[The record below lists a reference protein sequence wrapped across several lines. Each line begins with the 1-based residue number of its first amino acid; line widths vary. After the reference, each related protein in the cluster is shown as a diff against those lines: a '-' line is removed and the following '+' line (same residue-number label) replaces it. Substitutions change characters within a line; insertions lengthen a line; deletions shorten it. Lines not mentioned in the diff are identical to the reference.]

1 MTQLR
6 SRATVGALMSTN
18 TPPPPD
24 EVWALLQR
32 LTHVSRLATMGE
44 MAAGIAH
51 ELNQPLT
58 AIASYA
64 QACDWLLARGS
75 TDTAE
80 IRDALQQITAQG
92 LRAGEIIRRLRN
104 LVRAPDTLRV
114 LSDCNALIE
123 ELRGLALT
131 DARVHN
137 VRLTLEL
144 APDLTQVFVNRVEI
158 QQVVLNLVRNAVEA
172 LESVPPERRN
182 IALRTAE
189 GPEDTVE
196 ISVVDSGPGVDPKI
210 VDRLF
215 SPFVTTKPAGAGLGL
230 AIGRSIVEAHKGTL
244 RYREETEG
252 AGGACFMLRL
262 PHAQGGA

>member
-1 MTQLR
+1 MTR
-6 SRATVGALMSTN
+6 D
-18 TPPPPD
+18 TPPP
-24 EVWALLQR
+24 EELWALLQR

-104 LVRAPDTLRV
+104 LVRTPDTHRV
-114 LSDCNALIE
+114 LTDCNELIE
-123 ELRGLALT
+123 ELKGLALT

-137 VRLTLEL
+137 VRLELEL
-144 APDLTQVFVNRVEI
+144 ARNLAPVIVNRGEI
-158 QQVVLNLVRNAVEA
+158 QQVVLNLLRNAVEA
-172 LESVPPERRN
+172 LESVPPERRH
-182 IALRTAE
+182 IVLRTGTTPE
-189 GPEDTVE
+189 GMVE
-196 ISVVDSGPGVDPKI
+196 IGVFDTGPGVDRKI

-215 SPFVTTKPAGAGLGL
+215 APFVTTKPSGAGLGL
-230 AIGRSIVEAHKGTL
+230 AISRSIVEAHRGTL
-244 RYREETEG
+244 RYRPEGTGG
-252 AGGACFMLRL
+252 AGFMFCL

>member
-1 MTQLR
+1 MDTP
-6 SRATVGALMSTN
+6 A
-18 TPPPPD
+18 TPPAGSPAP
-24 EVWALLQR
+24 EELLALLQR

-80 IRDALQQITAQG
+80 IREALQQITAQG

-104 LVRAPDTLRV
+104 LVRTPDTLRV
-114 LSDCNALIE
+114 VTDVNELIE
-123 ELRGLALT
+123 ELKGLALT

-137 VRLTLEL
+137 VRLTVEL
-144 APDLTQVFVNRVEI
+144 APGLPPIVANRVEI
-158 QQVVLNLVRNAVEA
+158 QQVVLNLVRNAIEA
-172 LESVPPERRN
+172 LESVPPERRD
-182 IALRTAE
+182 IVLRSAA
-189 GPEDTVE
+189 GSDSNVE
-196 ISVVDSGPGVDPKI
+196 LSVIDSGPGVDAAI
-210 VDRLF
+210 VARLF

-230 AIGRSIVEAHKGTL
+230 AISRSIVEAHKGTL
-244 RYREETEG
+244 RYRPAG
-252 AGGACFMLRL
+252 AGGACFVLRL

>member
-1 MTQLR
+1 
-6 SRATVGALMSTN
+6 
-18 TPPPPD
+18 
-24 EVWALLQR
+24 LQR

-92 LRAGEIIRRLRN
+92 LRAGEIIRRLRA
-104 LVRAPDTLRV
+104 LVRTPDTLREPTDV
-114 LSDCNALIE
+114 NELIE
-123 ELRGLALT
+123 ELKGLALT

-144 APDLTQVFVNRVEI
+144 APGLTAVIVNRVEI
-158 QQVVLNLVRNAVEA
+158 QQVVLNLVRNAIEA
-172 LESVPPERRN
+172 LEGVPPERRD
-182 IALRTAE
+182 IMLRTAPALDAAE
-189 GPEDTVE
+189 VE
-196 ISVVDSGPGVDPKI
+196 ICVIDSGPGVDPDI
-210 VDRLF
+210 VGRLF
-215 SPFVTTKPAGAGLGL
+215 SPFVTTKAAGAGLGL
-230 AIGRSIVEAHKGTL
+230 AISRSIVEAHKGTL
-244 RYREETEG
+244 RYRPDG
-252 AGGACFMLRL
+252 AGGACFVLRL

>member
-1 MTQLR
+1 MTR
-6 SRATVGALMSTN
+6 N
-18 TPPPPD
+18 TLPPD
-24 EVWALLQR
+24 EQWALLQK

-104 LVRAPDTLRV
+104 LARTPDTQRV
-114 LSDCNALIE
+114 LTDSNSLVE

-137 VRLTLEL
+137 VRLEM
-144 APDLTQVFVNRVEI
+144 DLTANLPQVLVNRVEI
-158 QQVVLNLVRNAVEA
+158 QQVVLNLVRNAIEA
-172 LESVPPERRN
+172 LESVPPERRD
-182 IALRTAE
+182 IILRTS
-189 GPEDTVE
+189 GGQEDTVE
-196 ISVVDSGPGVDPKI
+196 IGVIDSGPGVDQKI

-230 AIGRSIVEAHKGTL
+230 AISRSIVEAHKGTL
-244 RYREETEG
+244 RYKPQS

>member
-1 MTQLR
+1 MTTHD
-6 SRATVGALMSTN
+6 S
-18 TPPPPD
+18 TPPPANSPPP
-24 EVWALLQR
+24 EELWPLLQR

-104 LVRAPDTLRV
+104 LVRTPDTSRV
-114 LSDCNALIE
+114 VTNVNELIE
-123 ELRGLALT
+123 ELKGLAIT
-131 DARVHN
+131 DARAHN
-137 VRLTLEL
+137 VRLMLDL
-144 APDLTQVFVNRVEI
+144 APELEQIVVNRVEI
-158 QQVVLNLVRNAVEA
+158 QQVVLNLVRNAIEA
-172 LESVPPERRN
+172 LEGVPPERRD
-182 IALRTAE
+182 IVLRTAP
-189 GPEDTVE
+189 GPAANVE
-196 ISVVDSGPGVDPKI
+196 LCVIDSGPGVDASI

-230 AIGRSIVEAHKGTL
+230 AISRSIVEAHKGTL
-244 RYREETEG
+244 RYRPDG
-252 AGGACFMLRL
+252 AGGACFVLRL

>member
-1 MTQLR
+1 MTREML
-6 SRATVGALMSTN
+6 
-18 TPPPPD
+18 PPD
-24 EVWALLQR
+24 EQWALLQK

-104 LVRAPDTLRV
+104 LARTPDSQRV
-114 LSDCNALIE
+114 LTDCNSLVE

-137 VRLTLEL
+137 VRLEMSL
-144 APDLTQVFVNRVEI
+144 APELPQVQVNRIEI
-158 QQVVLNLVRNAVEA
+158 QQVVLNLVRNAIEA
-172 LESVPPERRN
+172 LESVPPERRDL
-182 IALRTAE
+182 ILRTCPGAD
-189 GPEDTVE
+189 DTVE
-196 ISVVDSGPGVDPKI
+196 IAVADSGPGVDQKI

-215 SPFVTTKPAGAGLGL
+215 SPFVTTKPTGAGLGL
-230 AIGRSIVEAHKGTL
+230 AISRSIVEAHKGTL
-244 RYREETEG
+244 RYRPQV
-252 AGGACFMLRL
+252 AGGACFSLRL

>member
-1 MTQLR
+1 MTND
-6 SRATVGALMSTN
+6 T
-18 TPPPPD
+18 PPPD
-24 EVWALLQR
+24 EQWALLRR

-104 LVRAPDTLRV
+104 LVRTPDTQRV
-114 LSDCNALIE
+114 LADSNSLVE

-137 VRLTLEL
+137 ARLEMEL
-144 APDLTQVFVNRVEI
+144 ALICPR
-158 QQVVLNLVRNAVEA
+158 
-172 LESVPPERRN
+172 
-182 IALRTAE
+182 
-189 GPEDTVE
+189 
-196 ISVVDSGPGVDPKI
+196 
-210 VDRLF
+210 
-215 SPFVTTKPAGAGLGL
+215 
-230 AIGRSIVEAHKGTL
+230 
-244 RYREETEG
+244 
-252 AGGACFMLRL
+252 CW
-262 PHAQGGA
+262 

>member
-1 MTQLR
+1 MT
-6 SRATVGALMSTN
+6 SST
-18 TPPPPD
+18 PQPD
-24 EVWALLQR
+24 EQWALLQR

-104 LVRAPDTLRV
+104 LARTPDTQRV
-114 LSDCNALIE
+114 LTDCNSLVE

-137 VRLTLEL
+137 ARLEMDL
-144 APDLTQVFVNRVEI
+144 AANLPQVLVNRVEI
-158 QQVVLNLVRNAVEA
+158 QQVVLNLVRNAIEA
-172 LESVPPERRN
+172 LESVPPERRD
-182 IALRTAE
+182 IILRTAE
-189 GPEDTVE
+189 GPEETVE
-196 ISVVDSGPGVDPKI
+196 ISVIDTGPGVDQKI

-230 AIGRSIVEAHKGTL
+230 AISRSIVEAHKGTL
-244 RYREETEG
+244 RYRPQQA

>member
-1 MTQLR
+1 MTR
-6 SRATVGALMSTN
+6 NSSS
-18 TPPPPD
+18 PPD
-24 EVWALLQR
+24 EQWALIQK

-104 LVRAPDTLRV
+104 LVRTPDTERV
-114 LSDCNALIE
+114 LTDCNGLVE
-123 ELRGLALT
+123 ELRGLAVT

-137 VRLTLEL
+137 VRLQMEL
-144 APDLTQVFVNRVEI
+144 TPGLPQVLANRVEI
-158 QQVVLNLVRNAVEA
+158 QQVVLNLVRNAIEA
-172 LESVPPERRN
+172 LESVPPERRD
-182 IALRTAE
+182 LLLGTAA
-189 GPEDTVE
+189 GADGTVE
-196 ISVVDSGPGVDPKI
+196 ISVTDSGPGVDQKI

-215 SPFVTTKPAGAGLGL
+215 APFVTTKPAGAGLGL
-230 AIGRSIVEAHKGTL
+230 AISRSIVEAHKGTL
-244 RYREETEG
+244 RYRPQG

>member
-1 MTQLR
+1 MTRDML
-6 SRATVGALMSTN
+6 
-18 TPPPPD
+18 PPD
-24 EVWALLQR
+24 EQWTLLQK

-104 LVRAPDTLRV
+104 LARTPDSQRV
-114 LSDCNALIE
+114 LTDCNSLVE

-137 VRLTLEL
+137 VRLEMNLAAEL
-144 APDLTQVFVNRVEI
+144 PQVQVNRIEI
-158 QQVVLNLVRNAVEA
+158 QQVVLNLVRNAIEA
-172 LESVPPERRN
+172 LESVPPERRQL
-182 IALRTAE
+182 ILRTGA
-189 GPEDTVE
+189 GPDETVE
-196 ISVVDSGPGVDPKI
+196 ISVEDSGPGVDRKI

-230 AIGRSIVEAHKGTL
+230 AISRSIVEAHKGTL
-244 RYREETEG
+244 RYRPQD
-252 AGGACFMLRL
+252 AGGACFYLRL

>member
-1 MTQLR
+1 
-6 SRATVGALMSTN
+6 MSSN
-18 TPPPPD
+18 SSPASGPSANSPPPD
-24 EVWALLQR
+24 ELWALLQR

-104 LVRAPDTLRV
+104 LVRTPDTQRV
-114 LSDCNALIE
+114 LADCNNLVE

-137 VRLTLEL
+137 ARLELEL
-144 APDLTQVFVNRVEI
+144 APNLPAVLVNRVEI
-158 QQVVLNLVRNAVEA
+158 QQVVLNLVRNAIEA
-172 LESVPPERRN
+172 LEGVPPERRD
-182 IALRTAE
+182 ITLRTAN
-189 GPEDTVE
+189 GPDDTVE
-196 ISVVDSGPGVDPKI
+196 ISVTDTGPGVDQKI

-230 AIGRSIVEAHKGTL
+230 AISRSIVEAHKGTL
-244 RYREETEG
+244 RCRPDG

>member
-1 MTQLR
+1 MDTP
-6 SRATVGALMSTN
+6 A
-18 TPPPPD
+18 TPPTKLPAP
-24 EVWALLQR
+24 EELLALLQR

-104 LVRAPDTLRV
+104 LVRTPDTLRV
-114 LSDCNALIE
+114 VTDVNELIE
-123 ELRGLALT
+123 ELKGLALT
-131 DARVHN
+131 DARAHN
-137 VRLTLEL
+137 VRLTVEL
-144 APDLTQVFVNRVEI
+144 APALEPIVANRVEI
-158 QQVVLNLVRNAVEA
+158 QQVVLNLVRNAIEA
-172 LESVPPERRN
+172 LEGVPPERRD
-182 IALRTAE
+182 IVLRTAP
-189 GPEDTVE
+189 GPDSNVE
-196 ISVVDSGPGVDPKI
+196 LSVIDSGPGVDEAI

-215 SPFVTTKPAGAGLGL
+215 SPFVTTKPAGAGLAL
-230 AIGRSIVEAHKGTL
+230 AISRSIVEAHKGTL
-244 RYREETEG
+244 RYRPAG
-252 AGGACFMLRL
+252 AGGACFVLRL

>member
-1 MTQLR
+1 MTR
-6 SRATVGALMSTN
+6 N
-18 TPPPPD
+18 TPPPD
-24 EVWALLQR
+24 DQWALLQR

-104 LVRAPDTLRV
+104 LVRTPDTERV
-114 LSDCNALIE
+114 LSDCNDLIE

-137 VRLTLEL
+137 ARLQLEL
-144 APDLTQVFVNRVEI
+144 APALPKVLVNRGEI
-158 QQVVLNLVRNAVEA
+158 QQVVLNLVRNAIEA
-172 LESVPPERRN
+172 VESVPPESRE
-182 IALRTAE
+182 IILRTAL
-189 GPEDTVE
+189 GPDNTVE
-196 ISVVDSGPGVDPKI
+196 ISVTDTGPGVDQKV

-215 SPFVTTKPAGAGLGL
+215 APFVTTKPAGAGLGL
-230 AIGRSIVEAHKGTL
+230 AISRSIVEAHKGTL
-244 RYREETEG
+244 RYRPQS
-252 AGGACFMLRL
+252 AGGACFMFRL

>member
-1 MTQLR
+1 
-6 SRATVGALMSTN
+6 
-18 TPPPPD
+18 
-24 EVWALLQR
+24 LLQR

-92 LRAGEIIRRLRN
+92 LRAGEIIRRLRH
-104 LVRAPDTLRV
+104 LVRTPDTLRV
-114 LSDCNALIE
+114 TTSANELIE
-123 ELRGLALT
+123 ELKVLALT
-131 DARVHN
+131 DARMHN
-137 VRLTLEL
+137 VRLALEL
-144 APDLTQVFVNRVEI
+144 APALEPITVNRVEI
-158 QQVVLNLVRNAVEA
+158 QQVVLNLVRNAIEA
-172 LESVPPERRN
+172 LEGMPPERRD
-182 IALRTAE
+182 IVLRTAP
-189 GPEDTVE
+189 GPEAEVE
-196 ISVVDSGPGVDPKI
+196 LSVIDSGPGVDPKI
-210 VDRLF
+210 LDRLF

-244 RYREETEG
+244 RYRPNG
-252 AGGACFMLRL
+252 AGGACFVLRL

>member
-1 MTQLR
+1 MT
-6 SRATVGALMSTN
+6 SHT
-18 TPPPPD
+18 PPPD
-24 EVWALLQR
+24 EQWALLQR

-104 LVRAPDTLRV
+104 LARTPDTQRV
-114 LSDCNALIE
+114 LTDCNGLVE

-137 VRLTLEL
+137 ARLEMEL
-144 APDLTQVFVNRVEI
+144 AANLPHVLVNRVEI
-158 QQVVLNLVRNAVEA
+158 QQVVLNLVRNAIEA
-172 LESVPPERRN
+172 LESVPPERRD
-182 IALRTAE
+182 IILRTAA
-189 GPEDTVE
+189 GPEETVE
-196 ISVVDSGPGVDPKI
+196 ISVIDTGPGVDQKI

-230 AIGRSIVEAHKGTL
+230 AISRSIVEAHKGTL
-244 RYREETEG
+244 RYRPQQV

>member
-1 MTQLR
+1 MT
-6 SRATVGALMSTN
+6 SHT
-18 TPPPPD
+18 PPPD
-24 EVWALLQR
+24 ELWALLQR

-104 LVRAPDTLRV
+104 LVRTPDTQRV
-114 LSDCNALIE
+114 LTDCNGLVE

-137 VRLTLEL
+137 ARLEL
-144 APDLTQVFVNRVEI
+144 DLAANLPQVLVNRVEI
-158 QQVVLNLVRNAVEA
+158 QQVVLNLVRNAIEA
-172 LESVPPERRN
+172 LESVPPERRD
-182 IALRTAE
+182 ITLRTAA
-189 GPEDTVE
+189 GPEETVE
-196 ISVVDSGPGVDPKI
+196 ISVTDTGPGVDQKI

-215 SPFVTTKPAGAGLGL
+215 SPFVTTKPTGAGLGL
-230 AIGRSIVEAHKGTL
+230 AISRSIVEAHKGTL
-244 RYREETEG
+244 RYRPQS

>member
-1 MTQLR
+1 MTN
-6 SRATVGALMSTN
+6 N
-18 TPPPPD
+18 TLPPD
-24 EVWALLQR
+24 EQWALLQR

-104 LVRAPDTLRV
+104 LVRTPDTQRV
-114 LSDCNALIE
+114 LADCNSLVE

-137 VRLTLEL
+137 ARLEMEL
-144 APDLTQVFVNRVEI
+144 APGLPQVLVNRGEI
-158 QQVVLNLVRNAVEA
+158 QQVVLNLVRNAIEA
-172 LESVPPERRN
+172 LEGVPPERRL
-182 IALRTAE
+182 IALRTAA
-189 GPEDTVE
+189 GPDDTVE
-196 ISVVDSGPGVDPKI
+196 ISVMDTGPGVDPKI
-210 VDRLF
+210 IDRLF

-230 AIGRSIVEAHKGTL
+230 AIARSIVEAHKGTL
-244 RYREETEG
+244 RYRPEG
-252 AGGACFMLRL
+252 AGGARFLLRL

>member
-1 MTQLR
+1 MTR
-6 SRATVGALMSTN
+6 DTS
-18 TPPPPD
+18 PPD
-24 EVWALLQR
+24 EQWALLQR

-75 TDTAE
+75 TDTDE

-104 LVRAPDTLRV
+104 LARTPDTQRV
-114 LSDCNALIE
+114 LADCNGLVE

-131 DARVHN
+131 DARVHRA
-137 VRLTLEL
+137 VLEMQL
-144 APDLTQVFVNRVEI
+144 APGLPPVLVNRVEI
-158 QQVVLNLVRNAVEA
+158 QQVVLNLVRNAIEA
-172 LESVPPERRN
+172 LEGAPPERR
-182 IALRTAE
+182 IIILRTAAA
-189 GPEDTVE
+189 PDHTVE
-196 ISVVDSGPGVDPKI
+196 ISVMDTGPGVDETI
-210 VDRLF
+210 LDRLF
-215 SPFVTTKPAGAGLGL
+215 SPFVTTKPAGTGLGL
-230 AIGRSIVEAHKGTL
+230 AISRSIVEAHKGTL
-244 RYREETEG
+244 RYRLEE
-252 AGGACFMLRL
+252 AGGACFYLRL

>member
-1 MTQLR
+1 MTTQN
-6 SRATVGALMSTN
+6 SSPPANS
-18 TPPPPD
+18 PPPEELWP
-24 EVWALLQR
+24 LLQR

-104 LVRAPDTLRV
+104 LVRTPDTARV
-114 LSDCNALIE
+114 VTNVNELIE
-123 ELRGLALT
+123 ELKGLAIT
-131 DARVHN
+131 DARAHN
-137 VRLTLEL
+137 VRLML
-144 APDLTQVFVNRVEI
+144 DLTPELEQIVVNRVEI
-158 QQVVLNLVRNAVEA
+158 QQVVLNLVRNAIEA
-172 LESVPPERRN
+172 LEGVPPERRD
-182 IALRTAE
+182 IILRTAP
-189 GPEDTVE
+189 GPEANVE
-196 ISVVDSGPGVDPKI
+196 LSVIDSGPGVDADI

-230 AIGRSIVEAHKGTL
+230 AISRSIVEAHKGTL
-244 RYREETEG
+244 RYRPDG
-252 AGGACFMLRL
+252 AGGACFVLRL

>member
-1 MTQLR
+1 MTREIL
-6 SRATVGALMSTN
+6 
-18 TPPPPD
+18 PPD
-24 EVWALLQR
+24 EQWALLQK

-104 LVRAPDTLRV
+104 LARTPDSQRV
-114 LSDCNALIE
+114 LTDANSLVE

-131 DARVHN
+131 DARVHH
-137 VRLTLEL
+137 VRLDMRL
-144 APDLTQVFVNRVEI
+144 AVGLPQVQVNRVEI
-158 QQVVLNLVRNAVEA
+158 QQVVLNLVRNAIEA
-172 LESVPPERRN
+172 LESVPPERRD
-182 IALRTAE
+182 LVLSTASAPD
-189 GPEDTVE
+189 GTVE
-196 ISVVDSGPGVDPKI
+196 IAVADSGPGVDQKI

-215 SPFVTTKPAGAGLGL
+215 SPFVTTKPTGAGLGL
-230 AIGRSIVEAHKGTL
+230 AISRSIVEAHKGTL
-244 RYREETEG
+244 RYRPQEPN
-252 AGGACFMLRL
+252 GACFYLRL

>member
-1 MTQLR
+1 MTHNPPPPN
-6 SRATVGALMSTN
+6 S
-18 TPPPPD
+18 PPPD

-104 LVRAPDTLRV
+104 LVRTPDTLRV
-114 LSDCNALIE
+114 TTNPNELIE

-131 DARVHN
+131 DARMHN
-137 VRLTLEL
+137 VRLTLDL
-144 APDLTQVFVNRVEI
+144 APDLEPVIVNRVEI
-158 QQVVLNLVRNAVEA
+158 QQAVLNLVRNAIEA
-172 LESVPPERRN
+172 LEGVPPERRD
-182 IALRTAE
+182 IVLRTAT
-189 GPEDTVE
+189 GPDSSVE
-196 ISVVDSGPGVDPKI
+196 MSVVDSGPGVDAQI
-210 VDRLF
+210 ADRLF

-230 AIGRSIVEAHKGTL
+230 AISRSIVEAHKGTL
-244 RYREETEG
+244 RYRPEG
-252 AGGACFMLRL
+252 ASGGACFVLRL

>member
-1 MTQLR
+1 MT
-6 SRATVGALMSTN
+6 SN
-18 TPPPPD
+18 IPPPD
-24 EVWALLQR
+24 ELWALLQR

-92 LRAGEIIRRLRN
+92 LRAGEIIRGLRN

-114 LSDCNALIE
+114 LTDCNELIE
-123 ELRGLALT
+123 ELKGLALT

-137 VRLTLEL
+137 VRLGLDL
-144 APDLTQVFVNRVEI
+144 APNLARVFVNRVEI
-158 QQVVLNLVRNAVEA
+158 QQAVLNLVRNAIEA
-172 LESVPPERRN
+172 LENVPPERRD
-182 IALRTAE
+182 IVLRTAQ
-189 GPEDTVE
+189 GLDSTVE
-196 ISVVDSGPGVDPKI
+196 INVFDSGPGVDPRI

-215 SPFVTTKPAGAGLGL
+215 TPFVTTKPAGAGLGL
-230 AIGRSIVEAHKGTL
+230 AIGRSIVEAHEGTL
-244 RYREETEG
+244 RYEAEG
-252 AGGACFMLRL
+252 AGGACFVLRL

>member
-1 MTQLR
+1 MTRDML
-6 SRATVGALMSTN
+6 
-18 TPPPPD
+18 PPD
-24 EVWALLQR
+24 EQWTLLQK

-80 IRDALQQITAQG
+80 IRDALHQITAQG

-104 LVRAPDTLRV
+104 LARTPDSQRV
-114 LSDCNALIE
+114 LTDCNSLVE

-137 VRLTLEL
+137 VRLEMNLTAEL
-144 APDLTQVFVNRVEI
+144 PQVQVNRIEI
-158 QQVVLNLVRNAVEA
+158 QQVVLNLVRNAIEA
-172 LESVPPERRN
+172 LESVPPERREL
-182 IALRTAE
+182 ILRTGA
-189 GPEDTVE
+189 GPDETVE
-196 ISVVDSGPGVDPKI
+196 IAVEDSGPGVDQKI

-215 SPFVTTKPAGAGLGL
+215 SPFLTTKPAGAGLGL
-230 AIGRSIVEAHKGTL
+230 AISRSIVEAHKGTL
-244 RYREETEG
+244 RYRPQD
-252 AGGACFMLRL
+252 AGGACFYLRL